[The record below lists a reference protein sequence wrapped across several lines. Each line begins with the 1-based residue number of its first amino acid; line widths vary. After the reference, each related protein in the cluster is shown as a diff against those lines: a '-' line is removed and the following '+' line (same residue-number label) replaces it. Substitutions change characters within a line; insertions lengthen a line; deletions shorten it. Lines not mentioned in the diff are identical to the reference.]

1 MDYITVKEFAEC
13 AGISKQAVYKKIKT
27 PDFQKYVQ
35 KIGNITL
42 ISELA
47 LVEIGKL
54 DIEYSV
60 ENNQHEVEDIKHMV
74 ENDKIIV
81 ENLVKKNKPKVEKS
95 KQSVEYSKSEVE
107 NGCITC
113 QLVETLQKENEYIK
127 KQLENIIQLS
137 NKQLNQIENLYSQ
150 LQDKDKLIE
159 QLSTQMLNQTRL
171 PVIVD
176 PPKQTL
182 WQKLKSKF
190 FNK

>member
-13 AGISKQAVYKKIKT
+13 AGISKQEVYKKIKT

-54 DIEYSV
+54 DIECSV
-60 ENNQHEVEDIKHMV
+60 ENNQHKVEDIKHTV

-81 ENLVKKNKPKVEKS
+81 ENLVEKS

>member
-60 ENNQHEVEDIKHMV
+60 ENNQHEVEDI
-74 ENDKIIV
+74 
-81 ENLVKKNKPKVEKS
+81 KPKVEKS

>member
-1 MDYITVKEFAEC
+1 M
-13 AGISKQAVYKKIKT
+13 
-27 PDFQKYVQ
+27 
-35 KIGNITL
+35 
-42 ISELA
+42 
-47 LVEIGKL
+47 
-54 DIEYSV
+54 
-60 ENNQHEVEDIKHMV
+60 
-74 ENDKIIV
+74 
-81 ENLVKKNKPKVEKS
+81 
-95 KQSVEYSKSEVE
+95 
-107 NGCITC
+107 
-113 QLVETLQKENEYIK
+113 QKENEYIK

-176 PPKQTL
+176 QPKQTL